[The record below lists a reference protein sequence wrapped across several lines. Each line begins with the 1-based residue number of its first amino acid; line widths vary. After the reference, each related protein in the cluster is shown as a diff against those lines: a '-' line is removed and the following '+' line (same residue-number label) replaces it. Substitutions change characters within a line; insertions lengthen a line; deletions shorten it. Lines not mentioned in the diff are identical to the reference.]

1 MMAFIRKKTQEKKA
15 PSSTDTSMKTPEQ
28 LLQFA
33 QKNNIDLYPLDVSR
47 LTILLGI
54 KMRLEPLKGEDSGC
68 LYKDNKSQEWIM
80 LVNSLHHPNRQ
91 RFTIAHEIA
100 HYLMHSKQ
108 LDFFKDEVFFR
119 NGESNIIEIEA
130 NRFAAELLMPSE
142 AFSIFIKQKST
153 LVADIANYF
162 GVSAMAVRIRAQ
174 QLGYQGHNL

>member
-1 MMAFIRKKTQEKKA
+1 MAFIRKKDQEKKNT
-15 PSSTDTSMKTPEQ
+15 SLTDTSLKTPEQ
-28 LLQFA
+28 LLTFA
-33 QKNNIDLYPLDVSR
+33 KKNNIDLHPLDVSK
-47 LTILLGI
+47 LTVLLGI
-54 KMRLEPLKGEDSGC
+54 KMRLEPLQGEDSGC
-68 LYKDNKSQEWIM
+68 LFKDKKSQEWVM

-130 NRFAAELLMPSE
+130 NRFAAELLMPSD

-153 LVADIANYF
+153 LVADIANHF